1 MKTSNQH
8 SLWCSSNR
16 QLYFL
21 IPDNQHL
28 PSGNFK
34 IHQLAGI
41 ERQVDLKALAP
52 YEISAKDAEPYMQQE
67 VAQVINQV
75 SSLFSNIVGITIQNS
90 KHSSTNSEQTADSA
104 QPASTLL
111 ANLLGVSVEEFINN
125 PETAQEGL
133 QSFVTEVATA
143 MQKREV
149 QNSDQT
155 QVIKTSVDAVL
166 ETLQS
171 RGLNI
176 PELDTSQLIE
186 DLAKD
191 ISELSEELKSNFS
204 KSSYGVE
211 TAATQMQEAALQID
225 NSFSNLSQTLTQG
238 LAKLQNLANKSE
250 KKPG

>member
-1 MKTSNQH
+1 MKTANQH
-8 SLWCSSNR
+8 FLWCSSNR

-28 PSGNFK
+28 SSGNFK

-67 VAQVINQV
+67 IAQVMNQV

-90 KHSSTNSEQTADSA
+90 KHSSTNSKQAADSA
-104 QPASTLL
+104 QPASTIL
-111 ANLLGVSVEEFINN
+111 ANLLGVSLEEFINN

-133 QSFVTEVATA
+133 QTFVTEVATA
-143 MQKREV
+143 MQKSEV

-155 QVIKTSVDAVL
+155 QVIKTSADAVL

-171 RGLNI
+171 LGLNI
-176 PELDTSQLIE
+176 PDLDTSQLIE
-186 DLAKD
+186 DLAKA
-191 ISELSEELKSNFS
+191 ISEFSEELKSNFS
-204 KSSYGVE
+204 KSSPSVE
-211 TAATQMQEAALQID
+211 TAATQMREAALQID
-225 NSFSNLSQTLTQG
+225 HSFSNLSQSLTQG
-238 LAKLQNLANKSE
+238 LAKLQNLTNESE
-250 KKPG
+250 QRFG